1 MSKSRGVALG
11 LTSADADR
19 FRCRVLPTGSCWVWM
34 GGVGRD
40 GYGRFRL
47 SYGDGRQRTVT
58 PHQVAVVLAGGE
70 FDEGVT
76 VMHDC
81 DMRLCVR
88 VEPGHVRAATQ
99 GENMRQAARRGRAA
113 GPRPGLVDV
122 RGPVGASRA
131 VQAALRASTDRS
143 PVGLALVLA
152 AVLAAGDP
160 LRDHPI
166 LFDLDTL
173 VGGGGLRGGVGAG

>member
-1 MSKSRGVALG
+1 
-11 LTSADADR
+11 
-19 FRCRVLPTGSCWVWM
+19 M

-47 SYGDGRQRTVT
+47 AYRDGRQRTVT
-58 PHQVAVVLAGGE
+58 PHQVAAVLAGGE
-70 FDEGVT
+70 LVQGAT

-88 VEPGHVRAATQ
+88 VEPGHVHAATQ

-122 RGPVGASRA
+122 RGAEGASRA
-131 VQAALRASTDRS
+131 VQTALRASTDRS

-160 LRDHPI
+160 LRDHPR
-166 LFDLDTL
+166 LFDLDL
-173 VGGGGLRGGVGAG
+173 DLNIGAVGVGVGGVVVG